1 MTDVVS
7 ASQDGAGPPSEQW
20 RAAVAL
26 PEISEAEQV
35 AERLVLLAH
44 YGADFDVWG
53 GARRVRY
60 WDAFAE
66 RVKAATYAGP
76 GLTDWWSAISR
87 SLPTSPR
94 DAREREDVARLLAYS
109 EARAVL
115 KVLRARTDVTVL
127 RVRVIAEHRRAAW
140 KERNEDI

>member
-1 MTDVVS
+1 MSADVNVPVS
-7 ASQDGAGPPSEQW
+7 VEWQSV
-20 RAAVAL
+20 VAL
-26 PEISEAEQV
+26 PAVSEAESI

-44 YGADFDVWG
+44 YGADFEVWG

-60 WDAFAE
+60 WDALAE

-76 GLTDWWSAISR
+76 TLADWWERMAV

-94 DAREREDVARLLAYS
+94 DARERADVAGLLAYPIPR
-109 EARAVL
+109 EVL
-115 KVLRARTDVTVL
+115 KVLRSQTAVTVL

-140 KERNEDI
+140 EARQEDT